1 MLTIQSRR
9 AGFVFLLVASL
20 GYGCSGKI
28 GGGSG
33 ETGSGGSSGPGSGGD
48 GPASTGAGG
57 SAIGSGGKSGSGT
70 GGSPVIGAGGS
81 STTGTGGSPVVGTGG
96 SSNTGAGGSS
106 STGAGGGS
114 TIITPD
120 AGNNADAGG
129 VTVPPTTFTPA
140 LAAPTCRKIK
150 DLLVGMPC
158 TDTEVNT
165 VETMGPAGLQE
176 LIITWETSSSYQP
189 LFQGKMIPFF
199 RNLFQQVGFTATQ
212 DFKNQLLENGGFD
225 FGPFG
230 TSAVGDDVY
239 FKLVQNLQDSFA
251 LTAWQMVKEGT
262 EPFSD
267 VLTTQRF
274 VMTTGLM
281 SLYTQI
287 EMPDD
292 EPYNFSGGANTTAKL
307 QWKLDYVDTIPLTD
321 SLNPSSANYMTF
333 DDEKPATMGSSFLF
347 GGTGGFTTC
356 QGVGDAASGTTK
368 TVVQFGGSSTNF
380 STPTGGYAQLFQRL
394 IGYTPRYPF
403 AASPDCWEHPS
414 KPYMTDSDVSDWRWV
429 TIASKQSSDAYV
441 QPYDLPTLRTL
452 STVKLAMP
460 RVGFYTTPAFLALW
474 NTNDSN
480 QHRVTM
486 NQTLMA
492 ALGESFTS
500 DSQLVPLSE
509 VGLASAHTT
518 TSGECYGCHKSLDPM
533 RMFFGNQFDF
543 NDRNDFVANPFSG
556 SQPNPRPASPQAAA
570 FAFADVNWASPS
582 TGTSMTAL
590 GPLLLQATDQDT
602 TDAGGP
608 LPLFALSVAQ
618 QLCYWA
624 NSNACSPSD
633 PVFRGIV
640 ADFVSS
646 SYNFPSLVKELFSSA
661 ILTGAAATSTYP
673 ADSNGD
679 ETVPISI
686 SRQAHLCAALSN
698 RMGISDV
705 CALQAAVP
713 TTAQSTTVTIA
724 GSVAADAFSRGA
736 QTPVTPA
743 YPDLFYR
750 AATEELCENVAKLV
764 VDVSGGPYTSSGT
777 SCTNGDGLLTKFVE
791 QVMGVNPSDPIHAS
805 ALTVLETHCAAA
817 AKVKTSGGGSAQT
830 NSVRSTF
837 VLACESPTS
846 LGIGL

>member
-1 MLTIQSRR
+1 MLTNEFRR
-9 AGFVFLLVASL
+9 MSLALLLVASL
-20 GYGCSGKI
+20 GYGCKGQISSGSS
-28 GGGSG
+28 GGGST
-33 ETGSGGSSGPGSGGD
+33 TGSGGSTTTGSGG
-48 GPASTGAGG
+48 S
-57 SAIGSGGKSGSGT
+57 IVSG
-70 GGSPVIGAGGS
+70 
-81 STTGTGGSPVVGTGG
+81 
-96 SSNTGAGGSS
+96 
-106 STGAGGGS
+106 GGGS
-114 TIITPD
+114 
-120 AGNNADAGG
+120 NVDAGG
-129 VTVPPTTFTPA
+129 VTVQPTTFTPA
-140 LAAPTCRKIK
+140 LAGPTCRKIK

-158 TDTEVNT
+158 TDADVNT
-165 VETMGPAGLQE
+165 VETMGAAGLQQ
-176 LIITWETSSSYQP
+176 LIISWETSSTYQP
-189 LFQGKMIPFF
+189 QFQGKLIPFF
-199 RNLFQQVGFTATQ
+199 RNLFQQVGFTPTQ

-251 LTAWQMVKEGT
+251 QTAWEMVKEGT

-267 VLTTQRF
+267 VLTTQKF
-274 VMTTGLM
+274 LMTTGLL

-292 EPYNFSGGANTTAKL
+292 EPYNFSGGANTTTKL
-307 QWKLDYVDTIPLTD
+307 QWKLDYVDTIALED
-321 SLNPSSANYMTF
+321 ALNPSSANYMTF
-333 DDEKPATMGSSFLF
+333 DDEKPATMGSSYLF

-356 QGVGDAASGTTK
+356 QGVGTGTA
-368 TVVQFGGSSTNF
+368 TVVTFGGASSGGF
-380 STPTGGYAQLFQRL
+380 SNPTGGYAQLFQRL

-403 AASPDCWEHPS
+403 VASPTCWEHPS

-429 TIASKQSSDAYV
+429 TIAPKASTDSYV

-452 STVKLAMP
+452 TTVKLAMP

-486 NQTLMA
+486 NQTLLA
-492 ALGESFTS
+492 ALGQSFTS
-500 DSQLVPLSE
+500 DNNLMPLSE
-509 VGLASAHTT
+509 VGLASSHTT

-543 NDRNDFVANPFSG
+543 NDRNDFVANPFNG
-556 SQPNPRPASPQAAA
+556 SQPNARPASPQAAA
-570 FAFADVNWASPS
+570 FTFADVNWASPA

-633 PVFRGIV
+633 SSFRGIV

-646 SYNFPSLVKELFSSA
+646 NYNFPSLVKELFSSPL
-661 ILTGAAATSTYP
+661 LTGAAATSTYP
-673 ADSNGD
+673 ADSNGN
-679 ETVPISI
+679 ETVPVSI

-713 TTAQSTTVTIA
+713 TSAQTTTLTVA
-724 GSVAADAFSRGA
+724 GSVAADAFSRGS

-743 YPDLFYR
+743 YPDMFYR

-764 VDVSGGPYTSSGT
+764 VDVSGGPYTSSST
-777 SCTNGDGLLTKFVE
+777 SCTNGDGLLSQFVE
-791 QVMGVNPSDPIHAS
+791 QVMGINPSDPIHGQ
-805 ALTVLETHCAAA
+805 ALTILETHCAATA
-817 AKVKTSGGGSAQT
+817 AMKTTTTGGGFGGGGTTSTSAQT

>member
-1 MLTIQSRR
+1 MLTNEFRR
-9 AGFVFLLVASL
+9 MSLALLLVASL

-28 GGGSG
+28 AGGGPSGGGSTNG
-33 ETGSGGSSGPGSGGD
+33 SGGSTTTGSGGSGN
-48 GPASTGAGG
+48 
-57 SAIGSGGKSGSGT
+57 
-70 GGSPVIGAGGS
+70 
-81 STTGTGGSPVVGTGG
+81 
-96 SSNTGAGGSS
+96 SNV
-106 STGAGGGS
+106 
-114 TIITPD
+114 
-120 AGNNADAGG
+120 DAGG
-129 VTVPPTTFTPA
+129 VTVKPTTFLPA
-140 LAAPTCRKIK
+140 LAGPTCRKIK

-158 TDTEVNT
+158 TDDDVNA
-165 VETMGPAGLQE
+165 VVTMGPAGLQQ
-176 LIITWETSSSYQP
+176 LIITWMTDPTFQP
-189 LFQGKMIPFF
+189 QFQGKMVPFF
-199 RNLFQQVGFTATQ
+199 RNLFQQVGFTPTD
-212 DFKNQLLENGGFD
+212 DFKPQLLENGGFD
-225 FGPFG
+225 FGPLG
-230 TSAVGDDVY
+230 TGAVGDDVY

-267 VLTTQRF
+267 VLTTKRF

-292 EPYNFSGGANTTAKL
+292 EPYNFSGGANTTTKL
-307 QWKLDYVDTIPLTD
+307 QWKLDYVNTIPLED
-321 SLNPSSANYMTF
+321 SLNPQSPNYMTF
-333 DDEKPATMGSSFLF
+333 DDSKPTSSSGFLLQP
-347 GGTGGFTTC
+347 TC
-356 QGVGDAASGTTK
+356 QGVGDMVGTPK
-368 TVVQFGGSSTNF
+368 TVVTFGGASTGGF
-380 STPTGGYAQLFQRL
+380 SNPTGGYAQLFQRL

-403 AASPDCWEHPS
+403 LGQPDCWEHPS
-414 KPYMTDSDVSDWRWV
+414 KPYMNDSDVSDWRWV
-429 TIASKQSSDAYV
+429 TIMSKASGDAYI
-441 QPYDLPTLRTL
+441 QPYNLPALRLAT
-452 STVKLAMP
+452 SIKLAMP

-500 DSQLVPLSE
+500 DNNLTPLSE
-509 VGLASAHTT
+509 VGLASSHTT
-518 TSGECYGCHKSLDPM
+518 NSGECFGCHKSLDPM
-533 RMFFGNQFDF
+533 RMFFGNQYDF
-543 NDRNDFVANPFSG
+543 NDRNDFVTNPFNG
-556 SQPNPRPASPQAAA
+556 SQSNARPASPQQAG

-582 TGTSMTAL
+582 TGTSISDL

-608 LPLFALSVAQ
+608 LPLFAISVAQ
-618 QLCYWA
+618 QLCFWG

-633 PVFRGIV
+633 PAFRAVV

-646 SYNFPSLVKELFSSA
+646 KYNFPSLVKELFSSP
-661 ILTGAAATSTYP
+661 LMTGAAATATYP

-679 ETVPISI
+679 ATVPITI
-686 SRQAHLCAALSN
+686 ARQTHLCAALSN
-698 RMGISDV
+698 RMGVSDV

-713 TTAQSTTVTIA
+713 TSTQSTTLTIA
-724 GSVAADAFSRGA
+724 GSVAADAFSRGS

-764 VDVSGGPYTSSGT
+764 VDATGGPYTSSST
-777 SCTNGDGLLTKFVE
+777 SCANGDGLLTKFVE
-791 QVMGVNPSDPIHAS
+791 QVMGLNPSDTLHDGAVNI
-805 ALTVLETHCAAA
+805 LETHCAAA
-817 AKVKTSGGGSAQT
+817 AKVKTTTTGGGFGGGTTSTSAQT

-837 VLACESPTS
+837 VLACESPSS

>member
-1 MLTIQSRR
+1 MLTNEFRR
-9 AGFVFLLVASL
+9 MSLALLLVASL
-20 GYGCSGKI
+20 GYGCKGSIGAGSPSGS
-28 GGGSG
+28 GGSS
-33 ETGSGGSSGPGSGGD
+33 TGSGGSSSTGSGG
-48 GPASTGAGG
+48 GTP
-57 SAIGSGGKSGSGT
+57 T
-70 GGSPVIGAGGS
+70 GGG
-81 STTGTGGSPVVGTGG
+81 
-96 SSNTGAGGSS
+96 
-106 STGAGGGS
+106 
-114 TIITPD
+114 
-120 AGNNADAGG
+120 GNNVDAGG
-129 VTVPPTTFTPA
+129 VTVMPTTFTPA
-140 LAAPTCRKIK
+140 LAAPTCRKFK

-158 TDTEVNT
+158 TDDEVAT
-165 VETMGPAGLQE
+165 VQSMGPAGLQQ
-176 LIITWETSSSYQP
+176 LIITWESSATFQP
-189 LFQGKMIPFF
+189 QFQGKMIPFF
-199 RNLFQQVGFTATQ
+199 RNLFQQVGFTPTD
-212 DFKNQLLENGGFD
+212 DFKPQLLENGGFD
-225 FGPFG
+225 FGPLG
-230 TSAVGDDVY
+230 TGAVGDDVY
-239 FKLVQNLQDSFA
+239 FRLVQNLQDSFA
-251 LTAWQMVKEGT
+251 RTAWQMVQEGT

-267 VLTTQRF
+267 VLTTTKF
-274 VMTTGLM
+274 MMTTGLL

-292 EPYNFSGGANTTAKL
+292 EPYNFSGGANTTTKL
-307 QWKLDYVDTIPLTD
+307 QWKLDYVNTIPLTD
-321 SLNPSSANYMTF
+321 SLNPSSPNYMTF
-333 DDEKPATMGSSFLF
+333 DDEKPTSSSGFLLQP
-347 GGTGGFTTC
+347 TC
-356 QGVGDAASGTTK
+356 QGVGDMVGTAK
-368 TVVQFGGSSTNF
+368 TVVTFGGASSGGF
-380 STPTGGYAQLFQRL
+380 SNPTGGYAQLFQRL

-403 AASPDCWEHPS
+403 LGQPDCWEHPS

-429 TIASKQSSDAYV
+429 TIAPKASTDAYV

-460 RVGFYTTPAFLALW
+460 RIGFYTTPAFLALW

-608 LPLFALSVAQ
+608 LPLFAVSVAQ

-646 SYNFPSLVKELFSSA
+646 NYNFPSLVKELFSSA
-661 ILTGAAATSTYP
+661 LVTGAAATSTYP

-679 ETVPISI
+679 ETVPVSI
-686 SRQAHLCAALSN
+686 SRQVHLCAALSN
-698 RMGISDV
+698 RMGLPDV

-713 TTAQSTTVTIA
+713 TSAQTTTLTVA
-724 GSVAADAFSRGA
+724 GSVAADAFSR
-736 QTPVTPA
+736 
-743 YPDLFYR
+743 
-750 AATEELCENVAKLV
+750 
-764 VDVSGGPYTSSGT
+764 
-777 SCTNGDGLLTKFVE
+777 
-791 QVMGVNPSDPIHAS
+791 
-805 ALTVLETHCAAA
+805 
-817 AKVKTSGGGSAQT
+817 
-830 NSVRSTF
+830 
-837 VLACESPTS
+837 
-846 LGIGL
+846 

>member
-1 MLTIQSRR
+1 MLTNEFRR
-9 AGFVFLLVASL
+9 MSLALLLVASL
-20 GYGCSGKI
+20 GYGCKGSIGAGSPSGS
-28 GGGSG
+28 GGSS
-33 ETGSGGSSGPGSGGD
+33 TGSGGSSSTGSGG
-48 GPASTGAGG
+48 GTP
-57 SAIGSGGKSGSGT
+57 T
-70 GGSPVIGAGGS
+70 GGG
-81 STTGTGGSPVVGTGG
+81 
-96 SSNTGAGGSS
+96 
-106 STGAGGGS
+106 
-114 TIITPD
+114 
-120 AGNNADAGG
+120 GNNVDAGG
-129 VTVPPTTFTPA
+129 VTVMPTTFTPA
-140 LAAPTCRKIK
+140 LAAPTWRKIK
-150 DLLVGMPC
+150 DLLVGMPW
-158 TDTEVNT
+158 TDDEVAT
-165 VETMGPAGLQE
+165 VQSMGPAGMQQ
-176 LIITWETSSSYQP
+176 LIITWESSATFQP
-189 LFQGKMIPFF
+189 QFQGKMVPFF
-199 RNLFQQVGFTATQ
+199 RNLFQQVGFTPTQ
-212 DFKNQLLENGGFD
+212 DFKPQLLENGGFD

-251 LTAWQMVKEGT
+251 LTAWEMVKEGT

-274 VMTTGLM
+274 MMTTGLM

-307 QWKLDYVDTIPLTD
+307 SWKLDYVDTIPLTD
-321 SLNPSSANYMTF
+321 ALNPSSANYMTF

-347 GGTGGFTTC
+347 GGSGGFTTC

-429 TIASKQSSDAYV
+429 TITPKASTDSYV

-486 NQTLMA
+486 NQTLLA

-500 DSQLVPLSE
+500 DNNLTPLSE
-509 VGLASAHTT
+509 VGLASSHTT

-533 RMFFGNQFDF
+533 RMFFGNQYDF

-556 SQPNPRPASPQAAA
+556 SQPNPRPAAPLQAA
-570 FAFADVNWASPS
+570 FTFADVNWASPS
-582 TGTSMTAL
+582 SGTSMSDL

-608 LPLFALSVAQ
+608 LPLFAVSVAQ
-618 QLCYWA
+618 QLCFWA

-633 PVFRGIV
+633 SVFRGIV
-640 ADFVSS
+640 GDFVSS
-646 SYNFPSLVKELFSSA
+646 SYNFPALVKELFSSA
-661 ILTGAAATSTYP
+661 LLTGAAATATYP
-673 ADSNGD
+673 ADATGD

-686 SRQAHLCAALSN
+686 SRQAHFCAALSN
-698 RMGISDV
+698 RMGVADI
-705 CALQAAVP
+705 CALQAALP
-713 TTAQSTTVTIA
+713 TSAQTTTSTVA
-724 GSVAADAFSRGA
+724 GSVAADAFSRGS
-736 QTPVTPA
+736 QTPVTPV

-764 VDVSGGPYTSSGT
+764 VDVTGGPYTSSST
-777 SCTNGDGLLTKFVE
+777 SCANGDGLLTKFVE
-791 QVMGVNPSDPIHAS
+791 QVMGVNPSDPI
-805 ALTVLETHCAAA
+805 
-817 AKVKTSGGGSAQT
+817 
-830 NSVRSTF
+830 
-837 VLACESPTS
+837 
-846 LGIGL
+846 

>member
-1 MLTIQSRR
+1 MSLSL
-9 AGFVFLLVASL
+9 LLVASL
-20 GYGCSGKI
+20 GLGCQGKI
-28 GGGSG
+28 GGQSGS
-33 ETGSGGSSGPGSGGD
+33 GSGGSSSGSGSGGTT
-48 GPASTGAGG
+48 GSTGNGG
-57 SAIGSGGKSGSGT
+57 TI
-70 GGSPVIGAGGS
+70 
-81 STTGTGGSPVVGTGG
+81 
-96 SSNTGAGGSS
+96 
-106 STGAGGGS
+106 GGG
-114 TIITPD
+114 
-120 AGNNADAGG
+120 GNGNVDAGG
-129 VTVPPTTFTPA
+129 VTVKPTTFTPA
-140 LAAPTCRKIK
+140 LAGPTCRKIK

-158 TDTEVNT
+158 TDGDVST
-165 VETMGPAGLQE
+165 VEAMGPAGLQQ
-176 LIITWETSSSYQP
+176 LIITWMTDPTFQP
-189 LFQGKMIPFF
+189 QFQGKMVPFF
-199 RNLFQQVGFTATQ
+199 RNLFQQVGFTPTQ

-230 TSAVGDDVY
+230 TAAVGDDVY

-267 VLTTQRF
+267 VLTTTRF
-274 VMTTGLM
+274 VMTTGLL

-292 EPYNFSGGANTTAKL
+292 EPYNFSGGANTNTKL
-307 QWKLDYVDTIPLTD
+307 QWKLDYVDTISLED
-321 SLNPSSANYMTF
+321 ALNPQSPNYMTF
-333 DDEKPATMGSSFLF
+333 DDEKPANPGSSFLF
-347 GGTGGFTTC
+347 GGSGGFTTC
-356 QGVGDAASGTTK
+356 QGVGTGSATT
-368 TVVQFGGSSTNF
+368 VQFGASSGGSSGF
-380 STPTGGYAQLFQRL
+380 SNPTGGYAQLFQRL

-403 AASPDCWEHPS
+403 VANPTCWEHPS

-429 TIASKQSSDAYV
+429 TIAPKQSGDSYV
-441 QPYDLPTLRTL
+441 QPYDLPTLRTA

-486 NQTLMA
+486 NQTLLA
-492 ALGESFTS
+492 ALGQSFTS
-500 DSQLVPLSE
+500 DNNLTPLSE
-509 VGLASAHTT
+509 VGLASSHTT

-543 NDRNDFVANPFSG
+543 NDRNDFVKNPFNG
-556 SQPNPRPASPQAAA
+556 SQPNPRPAAPLQAA
-570 FAFADVNWASPS
+570 FAFGDVNWASPS
-582 TGTSMTAL
+582 GGTSMADL
-590 GPLLLQATDQDT
+590 GPLLLKVTDQDT

-618 QLCYWA
+618 NLCYWA
-624 NSNACSPSD
+624 NSGACSPSD

-646 SYNFPSLVKELFSSA
+646 NYNFPSLVKELFSSPL
-661 ILTGAAATSTYP
+661 LTGAAATSTYP

-698 RMGISDV
+698 RMGIADV

-713 TTAQSTTVTIA
+713 TSAQNTTLTIA
-724 GSVAADAFSRGA
+724 GSVAADAFSRGS

-750 AATEELCENVAKLV
+750 AATEELCENIAKLV
-764 VDVSGGPYTSSGT
+764 VDVSGSPYTSSST
-777 SCTNGDGLLTKFVE
+777 SCADGDGLMSKMVE
-791 QVMGVNPSDPIHAS
+791 QVMGLNPGDKLHDPAVTI
-805 ALTVLETHCAAA
+805 LENHCAMA
-817 AKVKTSGGGSAQT
+817 AKVKTTGGTGFGGGGTTSSSAQT

>member
-1 MLTIQSRR
+1 MPLTNDFRR
-9 AGFVFLLVASL
+9 TGFALLFAASL
-20 GYGCSGKI
+20 GYGCNGKI
-28 GGGSG
+28 LDGETGSGGSSSTG
-33 ETGSGGSSGPGSGGD
+33 TGGASSSGSGGSSSTGTGTGGASSTGTGGSSATGSGGSSGPGTGG
-48 GPASTGAGG
+48 AS
-57 SAIGSGGKSGSGT
+57 SSGSGG
-70 GGSPVIGAGGS
+70 SP
-81 STTGTGGSPVVGTGG
+81 
-96 SSNTGAGGSS
+96 
-106 STGAGGGS
+106 
-114 TIITPD
+114 IITPD
-120 AGNNADAGG
+120 AGSSADAGG
-129 VTVPPTTFTPA
+129 VTVKPTTFTPA

-158 TDTEVNT
+158 SDAEVSM
-165 VETMGPAGLQE
+165 VESSGPAGLQQ
-176 LIITWETSSSYQP
+176 LIINWETGATYQP
-189 LFQGKMIPFF
+189 MFEGKMLPFF

-212 DFKNQLLENGGFD
+212 DFKNQLLQNGGFD

-267 VLTTQRF
+267 VLTTTRF

-281 SLYTQI
+281 SLYTQV

-292 EPYNFSGGANTTAKL
+292 EPYNFSGGANTTTKL
-307 QWKLDYVDTIPLTD
+307 AWKLDYVDSIPLED
-321 SLNPSSANYMTF
+321 ALNKNSPNYMTF
-333 DDEKPATMGSSFLF
+333 DDGKPATMGSSFLF
-347 GGTGGFTTC
+347 GGAGGFTTC
-356 QGVGDAASGTTK
+356 QGVGTGSA
-368 TVVQFGGSSTNF
+368 TVVNFGGASSGGFTN
-380 STPTGGYAQLFQRL
+380 PTGGYAQLFQRL

-403 AASPDCWEHPS
+403 VANPTCWEHPS

-429 TIASKQSSDAYV
+429 TIAPKQSSDSYV
-441 QPYDLPTLRTL
+441 QPYDLPTLRGL

-492 ALGESFTS
+492 SLGQSFTS
-500 DSQLVPLSE
+500 DNNLTPLSE
-509 VGLASAHTT
+509 VGLASSHTT
-518 TSGECYGCHKSLDPM
+518 NTGECYGCHKSLDPM
-533 RMFFGNQFDF
+533 RMFFGNQYDF

-556 SQPNPRPASPQAAA
+556 SQPNPRPAAPLQTA

-582 TGTSMTAL
+582 SGSTMANL

-618 QLCYWA
+618 QLCYWG

-633 PVFRGIV
+633 AAFRSIV

-646 SYNFPSLVKELFSSA
+646 GYNFPVLVKELFSSA
-661 ILTGAAATSTYP
+661 LLTGAAATSTYP
-673 ADSNGD
+673 ADSSGD

-686 SRQAHLCAALSN
+686 SRQAHFCAALSN
-698 RMGISDV
+698 RTGITDV

-713 TTAQSTTVTIA
+713 TSAQTTTATIA
-724 GSVAADAFSRGA
+724 GSVAADAFSRGS

-764 VDVSGGPYTSSGT
+764 VDVTSSPYTSSST
-777 SCTNGDGLLTKFVE
+777 SCSNGDGLLTKFVE
-791 QVMGVNPSDPIHAS
+791 QVMGINPGDPAHAQ
-805 ALTVLETHCAAA
+805 ALSILQTHCAAA
-817 AKVKTSGGGSAQT
+817 AKVKTTGGGSAQT